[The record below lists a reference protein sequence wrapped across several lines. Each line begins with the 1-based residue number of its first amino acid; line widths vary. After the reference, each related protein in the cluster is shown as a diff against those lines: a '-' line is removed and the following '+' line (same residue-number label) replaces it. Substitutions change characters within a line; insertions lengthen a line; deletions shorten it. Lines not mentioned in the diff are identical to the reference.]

1 MSGGKDWEEFKLILS
16 REDKNDQTVRAEVD
30 ELAIQTDLTFQR
42 EKSGVDVEQQTDSV
56 SASDEGIQTS
66 SVDMKDAESMTSASQ
81 SIVLS
86 IILTQ

>member
-1 MSGGKDWEEFKLILS
+1 MSGGKDWEEVKLILS

-81 SIVLS
+81 SIVL
-86 IILTQ
+86 